1 MSPINNLRL
10 SLLTVKIA
18 SLALSW
24 VKPISSRLAATSV
37 VMGSGVATERID
49 K

>member
-1 MSPINNLRL
+1 MSIVNILRL

-24 VKPISSRLAATSV
+24 VNPISSRLAATDV
-37 VMGSGVATERID
+37 VMGSGVATESID